1 MRLPGHDHSIV
12 GNMVAGDLNSHK
24 ALWLWNCPVTNE
36 ELDIWHHIN
45 EYVLFTFIFHLIL
58 PFKLS
63 FSPIFIHFNFISRA
77 FDMYE
82 TIEKGWVQDRDF
94 LGNGIASEMFDAPCL
109 DGARSFARRKHL

>member
-1 MRLPGHDHSIV
+1 MPGHDHSIA

-45 EYVLFTFIFHLIL
+45 EYVLFTFIFSLTLSYKHV
-58 PFKLS
+58 LS
-63 FSPIFIHFNFISRA
+63 FSVDSFHLYFRA

-94 LGNGIASEMFDAPCL
+94 LGNGIVSELFNAPCL
-109 DGARSFARRKHL
+109 DGARSFARKKHL

>member
-1 MRLPGHDHSIV
+1 MPGHDHSIA
-12 GNMVAGDLNSHK
+12 GNMVVGDLNSHE

-45 EYVLFTFIFHLIL
+45 EYVLFAFIFSLFL
-58 PFKLS
+58 TGALS
-63 FSPIFIHFNFISRA
+63 FSVDSFHLYFRA

-94 LGNGIASEMFDAPCL
+94 LGNGIASELFNAPCL